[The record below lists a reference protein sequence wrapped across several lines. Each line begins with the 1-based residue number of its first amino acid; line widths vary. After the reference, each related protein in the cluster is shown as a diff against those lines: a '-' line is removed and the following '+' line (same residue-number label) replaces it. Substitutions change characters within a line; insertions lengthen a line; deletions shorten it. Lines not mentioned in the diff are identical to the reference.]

1 MKVAIVTAF
10 PPSKVTLNEYGYHL
24 VKNFVQK
31 NEVTELVLI
40 TDKTAQPKQLDFE
53 NSHKISVKQCW
64 EFNSYINIYT
74 IVKAILKEK
83 PDAVLF
89 NLQFVKFGDK
99 KIPAALGLLLPMIL
113 KILGCNTVVLLHNIL
128 EQVDLANA
136 GFASN
141 KILEKIYNFIGTS
154 LTSCL
159 LKADMVAVTINK
171 YVEVLNAKYK
181 SDNVTLIP
189 HGSFETPK
197 NVNFDLPLGPKK
209 VMAFGKFG
217 TYKKVE
223 ILIDAVE
230 LIRQTSN
237 ELIEVVIA
245 GTDSPNTPG
254 YLQSIKEKYAQVP
267 GITFTGYVEE
277 NDVERIFT
285 ESTIVAFP
293 YTSTTGSSGVL
304 HQAGSYGKAVVMP
317 DLGDLALLVEDEG
330 YKGEFFNPG
339 CVNSLAKAISTILQD
354 DAYRVKVAMTN
365 YKAACELSMVNIV
378 DMYLDRFA
386 QIEANKLEKALVSNV
401 FEGRFLRPSF
411 INEAKLFLSQFLPRP
426 LTRNLVGNSREI
438 V

>member
-31 NEVTELVLI
+31 NEVTEVVLI
-40 TDKTAQPKQLDFE
+40 TDKTTEPKQLDFE
-53 NSHKISVKQCW
+53 NSHKISVNECW
-64 EFNSYINIYT
+64 EFNSYANIFN

-83 PDAVLF
+83 PEAVLF

-99 KIPAALGLLLPMIL
+99 KVPAALGLLLPMIL

-136 GFASN
+136 GFTSN

-154 LTSCL
+154 LTTCL

-171 YVEVLNAKYK
+171 YVEILNAKYK

-197 NVNFDLPLGPKK
+197 NVNFDLPAGPKK

-230 LIRQTSN
+230 LIRQSSQ
-237 ELIEVVIA
+237 EAIEVVIA

-254 YLQSIKEKYAQVP
+254 YLQSVKEKYAQVP

-339 CVNSLAKAISTILQD
+339 CVNSLAKAISTILED
-354 DAYRVKVAMTN
+354 DAYRVQVAMTN
-365 YKAACELSMVNIV
+365 YKAACELSMGNIV
-378 DMYLDRFA
+378 DMYLDRFS
-386 QIEANKLEKALVSNV
+386 QIETIKLERALVINE
-401 FEGRFLRPSF
+401 FKGRFLRPAF
-411 INEAKLFLSQFLPRP
+411 INETKLFLSQFLPRP
-426 LTRNLVGNSREI
+426 LARNLVGNSREI
-438 V
+438 I